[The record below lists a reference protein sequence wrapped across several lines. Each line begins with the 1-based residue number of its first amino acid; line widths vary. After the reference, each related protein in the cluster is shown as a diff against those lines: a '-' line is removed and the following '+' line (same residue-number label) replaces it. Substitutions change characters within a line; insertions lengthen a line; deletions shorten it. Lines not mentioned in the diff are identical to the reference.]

1 MSRFSG
7 TTCLARLAQEPSAAS
22 GELGH
27 VTPNLPKRCS
37 LQGRG
42 AAPHRW
48 AGAGGLHRRGRLG
61 KKLLAVFCTACLL
74 TMPALASAGEGI
86 ENAAWVL
93 D

>member
-1 MSRFSG
+1 MSPPTFPRG
-7 TTCLARLAQEPSAAS
+7 
-22 GELGH
+22 
-27 VTPNLPKRCS
+27 VRCK
-37 LQGRG
+37 
-42 AAPHRW
+42 AEVPHRW

-61 KKLLAVFCTACLL
+61 KKLRTACLL

>member
-42 AAPHRW
+42 AAPL
-48 AGAGGLHRRGRLG
+48 GRGRG
-61 KKLLAVFCTACLL
+61 AA
-74 TMPALASAGEGI
+74 PPG
-86 ENAAWVL
+86 AAWEKTPHCL
-93 D
+93 PADDACPSFSR

>member
-42 AAPHRW
+42 AAPL
-48 AGAGGLHRRGRLG
+48 GRGRG
-61 KKLLAVFCTACLL
+61 AAPPGAAWEKTACSFLHCL
-74 TMPALASAGEGI
+74 PADDACPSFSR
-86 ENAAWVL
+86 
-93 D
+93 